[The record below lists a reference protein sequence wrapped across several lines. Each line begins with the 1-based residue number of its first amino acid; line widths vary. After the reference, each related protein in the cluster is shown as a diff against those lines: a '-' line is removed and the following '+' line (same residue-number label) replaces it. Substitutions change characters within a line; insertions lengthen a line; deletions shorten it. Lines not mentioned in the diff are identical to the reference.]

1 MMPAKGFVFD
11 AGCEND
17 TEAGA
22 PRPLSHLRNGLALL
36 RRGRRAAWLAL
47 RRPPT
52 WRRAAEKTLTTLFLV
67 HTLIAVKFAFDPAK
81 DAINRSK
88 HGLSLREAARLDWN
102 RVLAKLDIRT
112 DYGEPRQIG
121 YGPIGRRLYCVVFV
135 DRGDT
140 LRIISLRKANNREID
155 RYEAQIASSDRG

>member
-1 MMPAKGFVFD
+1 M
-11 AGCEND
+11 
-17 TEAGA
+17 
-22 PRPLSHLRNGLALL
+22 
-36 RRGRRAAWLAL
+36 
-47 RRPPT
+47 
-52 WRRAAEKTLTTLFLV
+52 
-67 HTLIAVKFAFDPAK
+67 HTLIEVKFAFDPAK

-88 HGLSLREAARLDWN
+88 HGVSLSEATRLDWD
-102 RVLAKLDIRT
+102 RVLAKLDTRT

-155 RYEAQIASSDRG
+155 RYETQVGSSDRD

>member
-1 MMPAKGFVFD
+1 MTKI
-11 AGCEND
+11 
-17 TEAGA
+17 
-22 PRPLSHLRNGLALL
+22 LL
-36 RRGRRAAWLAL
+36 V
-47 RRPPT
+47 PY
-52 WRRAAEKTLTTLFLV
+52 
-67 HTLIAVKFAFDPAK
+67 INCVKIAFDPTK

-88 HGLSLREAARLDWN
+88 HDISLREAARLDWK
-102 RVLAKLDIRT
+102 RVLAKLDTPI

-155 RYEAQIASSDRG
+155 RYEAQINSSDPE

>member
-1 MMPAKGFVFD
+1 MK
-11 AGCEND
+11 
-17 TEAGA
+17 
-22 PRPLSHLRNGLALL
+22 
-36 RRGRRAAWLAL
+36 
-47 RRPPT
+47 
-52 WRRAAEKTLTTLFLV
+52 
-67 HTLIAVKFAFDPAK
+67 IAFDPAK

-88 HGLSLREAARLDWN
+88 HGISLRVDWN
-102 RVLAKLDIRT
+102 RVLAKLDTRT

-155 RYEAQIASSDRG
+155 RYEAQINSSDRE